1 MVNDKLGTVEEMLAW
16 ALSIMDSREPDFTI
30 SDGDDQPYMERWF
43 VIPRNPAG
51 GCYIHRILRSDKD
64 THHDHPWDNT
74 TYILRGEYHEEMLGQ
89 GFDTGTTLW
98 HRKPGDI
105 IHRTAE
111 RAHRLILPEGGEP
124 PITLFLLGPWKR
136 DWGFHCPKGWV
147 PWWEFTAED
156 KGRVGRGCGE
166 YA

>member
-16 ALSIMDSREPDFTI
+16 ANGIIESRPPDFTI

-43 VIPRNPAG
+43 AVPRNPAG
-51 GCYIHRILRSDKD
+51 GCYIHRVLRSDKD

-74 TYILRGEYHEEMLGQ
+74 SYVLDGEYDEECLYEG
-89 GFDTGTTLW
+89 GLTARF
-98 HRKPGDI
+98 RRRPGAI
-105 IHRTAE
+105 IHRKATD
-111 RAHRLILPEGGEP
+111 AHRLILPEGGGP
-124 PITLFLLGPWKR
+124 VTTMFLLGPWQR